1 MNSISSIAG
10 YYRVNRPQVAFE
22 SFGDETLLV
31 NLESGCYYSLRG
43 CSGQVLEL
51 IEKGYRVDAI
61 NASLSREFS
70 GDPADIQAQITHFV
84 EELTTEG
91 ILVPGGSSSDP
102 SPTGEATNGDVA
114 APASRPPFQPPAV
127 EKFSDM
133 QDLLLL
139 DPIHEVDEMGWPH
152 QPIRE

>member
-1 MNSISSIAG
+1 MNGIVPKAG
-10 YYRVNRPQVAFE
+10 VYRVNRPQVAFE

-31 NLESGCYYSLRG
+31 NLESGYYYSLQG

-51 IEKGYRVDAI
+51 IEQGYRLETVIAY
-61 NASLSREFS
+61 LSREFS
-70 GDPADIQAQITHFV
+70 GDPADIQTRITHFV
-84 EELTTEG
+84 EELAAEG
-91 ILVPGGSSSDP
+91 ILVPGISPPDPAPTSETPDGSP
-102 SPTGEATNGDVA
+102 GELALR
-114 APASRPPFQPPAV
+114 PAFQPPAI

-152 QPIRE
+152 QPVQE